1 MVLATYN
8 IHRCIGRDG
17 RLNVERIA
25 AVLQELQADVIALQ
39 EVESQ
44 REGGLDI
51 IDRFAHVTGM
61 TGIAGP
67 TILNESAHYGN
78 ALLTR
83 YPVHALT
90 HIDLSVARH
99 EPRGALDAQLV
110 GPRESIIR
118 VLATHLGLW
127 PNERRLQAQHLF
139 ERLSV
144 HNVDIS
150 TLMGDLNEWFL
161 WGRPL
166 RRLHRYFSD
175 TPAPA
180 TFPVRFPLFALDRIW
195 VRPRSKLVSLGLHR
209 STLSRMASDHF
220 PLRAVIDLK

>member
-51 IDRFAHVTGM
+51 IDRLAHVTGT

-67 TILNESAHYGN
+67 TILNERAHYGN

-90 HIDLSVARH
+90 HIDLSVAGH

-110 GPRESIIR
+110 GPHESIIR

-127 PNERRLQAQHLF
+127 PSERRLQAQHLF
-139 ERLSV
+139 ERLTV

-166 RRLHRYFSD
+166 RRLHRYFSR

-180 TFPVRFPLFALDRIW
+180 TFPARFPLFALDRIW
-195 VRPRSKLVSLGLHR
+195 VRPRSRLSSLGLHR
-209 STLSRMASDHF
+209 STLSRVASDHF
-220 PLRAVIDLK
+220 PLRAVIDL